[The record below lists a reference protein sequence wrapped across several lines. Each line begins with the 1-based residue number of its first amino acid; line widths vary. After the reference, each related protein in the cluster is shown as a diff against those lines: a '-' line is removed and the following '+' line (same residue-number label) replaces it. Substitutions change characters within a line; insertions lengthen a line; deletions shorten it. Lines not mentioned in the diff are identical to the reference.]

1 MFFTSYL
8 TYRCPV
14 FLFREFLRHR
24 PKHMR
29 GIGPLFLALS
39 NFTTDADVWYRPVRL
54 SEATLGSI
62 IRQVSLLLKLKFFLY
77 L

>member
-1 MFFTSYL
+1 
-8 TYRCPV
+8 
-14 FLFREFLRHR
+14 
-24 PKHMR
+24 MR

-62 IRQVSLLLKLKFFLY
+62 IRQV
-77 L
+77 